1 VAEGDA
7 ALSPYEAI
15 IVVMEV
21 SLPEVGAN
29 VVHLF
34 FIAMNQKQDNTVVKH

>member
-7 ALSPYEAI
+7 AWSPYEAI

-21 SLPEVGAN
+21 SLPEVSAN

-34 FIAMNQKQDNTVVKH
+34 FIAMYQKQDNAVVKH